1 MRSNKGLIDAV
12 FLVYDSL
19 LVDNDEFYQW
29 PLGVAT
35 YRGFPDYSDRQSID
49 LTSPRSHLCNFLGT
63 VYHNSSR
70 QALVQILDSPKLQ
83 DECIVRGRERWAPLE
98 TEESLNFYIES
109 LLKSDL
115 TLNPVG
121 FNTECYRIYEA
132 LALGSIPVVE
142 DVVTPG
148 ECDRQSSASPLRL
161 LKKYGA
167 PIILIKRWQDLQ
179 NVLFEESQRTLGYKV
194 ERRLAAVRWYANFK
208 KKIKQEFVNVLLK
221 KFRST

>member
-1 MRSNKGLIDAV
+1 MRSKKGPVDAV

-19 LVDNDEFYQW
+19 LVDEDEFYQW

-35 YRGFPDYSDRQSID
+35 YRGFPDYSNRQSID

-70 QALVQILDSPKLQ
+70 QTLVQMLESPKLQ
-83 DECIVRGRERWAPLE
+83 DECIVRGREKWAPLE
-98 TEESLNFYIES
+98 TEESLNFYIDS
-109 LLKSDL
+109 LSKSDL

-121 FNTECYRIYEA
+121 LNTECYRIYEA

-148 ECDRQSSASPLRL
+148 TCDRLSTNSPLRL
-161 LKKYGA
+161 LKMYDA
-167 PIILIKRWQDLQ
+167 PLILIKTWKDLQ
-179 NVLFEESQRTLGYKV
+179 NVLYEESQHTLGYKV
-194 ERRLAAVRWYANFK
+194 ERRLAAVRWYADFK
-208 KKIKQEFVNVLLK
+208 RKIKQKFIKVLLK